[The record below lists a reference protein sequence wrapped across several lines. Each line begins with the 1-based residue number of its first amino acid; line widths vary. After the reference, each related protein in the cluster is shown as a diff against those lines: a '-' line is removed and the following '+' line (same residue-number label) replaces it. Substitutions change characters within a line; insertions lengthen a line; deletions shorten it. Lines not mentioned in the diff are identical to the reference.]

1 MGIVTD
7 PTVVEPG
14 SMATSGP
21 GLVRYTAPE
30 LLNPSKFD
38 LVNSKPSMES
48 DVYSLAVTA
57 YEVSSSH
64 IAHDHF

>member
-38 LVNSKPSMES
+38 LVNSKPSME
-48 DVYSLAVTA
+48 
-57 YEVSSSH
+57 
-64 IAHDHF
+64 